1 MLNSI
6 ELENFKAFGART
18 RVPMAPITLVLGE
31 NSAGKS
37 SILQALTL
45 LKQSHTRRQA
55 GATLLPRAADG
66 ITDLGSF
73 NELLHDHE
81 SSRTL
86 HLALELTSDFDDY
99 GPTRTLVRTLGLDT
113 ILVDLAFT
121 REPNDKETRFSGFEL
136 RGGPRSETL
145 AHFETT
151 SQDSP
156 DVLHDTPFRPLF
168 VRHWASHRFVS
179 STYPPGFT
187 QPLHYGRCTAVGDW
201 PDLWSTIHEH
211 WSHRRQQILST
222 LNDPED
228 PTERSPDWPEDLWFS
243 VADKRPPLSSLD
255 ETKAFFSTS
264 FTASQLRSRMV
275 QWCKQTTVSLD
286 GFMPYSSPLASLN
299 LLPELA
305 AMNRLIQMGRLP
317 VLDLGWFVNSVPALL
332 DNVLTKLFPLGPW
345 RRPPERHYLFSGT
358 SPHDVGYSGAAFPL
372 LLYRRPELVKQANEW
387 LQRLD
392 VGHELKVTQLGRK
405 DSDLFELRLA
415 DKRRNKSIDVA
426 LTDVGFGV
434 SQILPFIIQCLIDS
448 NRLISIEQPE
458 VHIHPRLQA
467 ELGELIAC
475 CVSEPYHHRF
485 LIETHSEHLVLRFQK
500 LVRTGLLT
508 PDDISIV
515 FLSRTAQGTKI
526 KRLRLDEDGDFMD
539 EWPGGFFPERLREL
553 R

>member
-1 MLNSI
+1 
-6 ELENFKAFGART
+6 
-18 RVPMAPITLVLGE
+18 MAPITLVLGQ

-45 LKQSHTRRQA
+45 LKQSRTRRQA
-55 GATLLPRAADG
+55 GDTLLPRAAEG

-86 HLALELTSDFDDY
+86 HLALELTSDLDDY
-99 GPTRTLVRTLGLDT
+99 GPTRTLVRTLGLNS

-121 REPNDKETRFSGFEL
+121 REPNDNETRFSGFEL
-136 RGGPRSETL
+136 RSGPRSEPL
-145 AHFETT
+145 ARFETI
-151 SQDSP
+151 SHESP
-156 DVLHDTPFRPLF
+156 DVLHDGPFRPPF
-168 VRHWASHRFVS
+168 FPHWVS
-179 STYPPGFT
+179 DSAISSNYPFGFT
-187 QPLHYGRCTAVGDW
+187 QSLRRGRCTAVGDW
-201 PDLWSTIHEH
+201 SELWITIHEH
-211 WSHRRQQILST
+211 WSQRRHQILRT
-222 LNDPED
+222 LNEPED
-228 PTERSPDWPEDLWFS
+228 DTARLLDWHEVPWSP

-255 ETKAFFSTS
+255 ETKAFFSAP
-264 FTASQLRSRMV
+264 FTVDQLRSRMI
-275 QWCKQTTVSLD
+275 QWCKQTIVSLD

-305 AMNRLIQMGRLP
+305 AMNQLIQMGRLP
-317 VLDLGWFVNSVPALL
+317 VLDLGWFINSVPALL
-332 DNVLTKLFPLGPW
+332 DSVLTNLFPLGPW

-358 SPHDVGYSGAAFPL
+358 SPHDVGYSGAQFPL
-372 LLYRRPELVKQANEW
+372 LLYRRPQLVTQANDW
-387 LQRLD
+387 LERLD
-392 VGHELKVTQLGRK
+392 MGHELKVTQLGHRH
-405 DSDLFELRLA
+405 SDLFELRLV
-415 DKRRNKSIDVA
+415 DKRRKKKIDVA
-426 LTDVGFGV
+426 LTDVGFGI

-467 ELGELIAC
+467 DLGELIASC
-475 CVSEPYHHRF
+475 ISKPHCHRF

-500 LVRTGLLT
+500 LVRTGVLR

-515 FLSRTAQGTKI
+515 FVSRGAQGSTVR
-526 KRLRLDEDGDFMD
+526 RLRLDEDGDFMD